1 MAIIDDRDL
10 RELYRLSSG
19 EHLQTLETGLL
30 RFEQNSS
37 DRDDFAELLRAAH
50 TLKGDSRML
59 GVNHVEKLVH
69 QVEHVLKQ
77 LQSQELSLTPLLA
90 ETLYNTLDAVKQL
103 VQEAT
108 EELPSELPSAID
120 PVRVLARLMQASSG
134 VAELELMPLE
144 PSPLPI
150 AQTPPASFEGNSEL
164 IPEPIPE
171 PQLIPELIP
180 EPIPEPQLI
189 SDLISEQPSE
199 PEVTPSTTPP
209 AVSNSVP
216 ALGADRPASS
226 VPTSPA
232 TTSPPPARS
241 PDRPTSPV
249 NSIHSVNPIT
259 PTSAEPYHIDT
270 IRVATRH
277 LDGLVDR
284 VGELAAIER
293 RLSHQAA
300 LLDGLVRLWEELRLL
315 DRGQQRISDHT
326 LAIDHRRSDQQRHQL
341 HEEFQQALYGLRE
354 RVQNANHRLEAITDD
369 LKDRTRSLRLL
380 PLATV
385 FQHFPRMV
393 RDLAQQQDKAVT
405 LVVEGGET
413 TADKQVIE
421 ALRDPL
427 LHLVRNAIDHGI
439 ESAAERQAAGKP
451 ACATLRLWGAQ
462 QGDRV
467 LISLSDDGRGLDRQ
481 AIIATA
487 VRQQLYSAEELAHW
501 QDEQIFEL
509 ILLPGFSTR
518 LEATELSGRG
528 VGLDAV
534 RVCAERLKG
543 RVMVQSKPG
552 QGCTITLTV
561 GTTLA
566 ATQALL
572 VMTRDRTLAIPL
584 EYVHE
589 TRLVP
594 VSQITALEGRPVIL
608 LEGEPVS
615 ATDLGDL
622 LELPGLPPGPAPDRV
637 DVIPHPCVV
646 LVMGRD
652 RLAVFVDR
660 LIDVQEIMLKPQSK
674 LLVRVRNVSGVT
686 ILGNGDVCP
695 VLHPPDLF
703 ATLGGRTSRNSSLST
718 ADSLSMARPP
728 AILLVEDSIATRTQE
743 KRILETAGYDVVT
756 ATDGMDALHKLR
768 SRTFDAIV
776 SDIQM
781 PRLDGLGLTA
791 RIRQMPEYDDLPI
804 VLVSSLNSDADKRR
818 GAEAGAN
825 AYLTKDAF
833 NQAALLGI
841 LRELARSP

>member
-30 RFEQNSS
+30 RFEQNPS

-77 LQSQELSLTPLLA
+77 LQSQEISLTPLLA
-90 ETLYNTLDAVKQL
+90 EMLYNTLDAVKQL

-134 VAELELMPLE
+134 VAESELMPLE

-150 AQTPPASFEGNSEL
+150 AQTAPASLEGNSEL
-164 IPEPIPE
+164 IPD
-171 PQLIPELIP
+171 PQLIP
-180 EPIPEPQLI
+180 EPIPESMPDPQLI
-189 SDLISEQPSE
+189 SDLIPEQPSE

-241 PDRPTSPV
+241 LDRPTSPV
-249 NSIHSVNPIT
+249 HSIHSVNPIT

-326 LAIDHRRSDQQRHQL
+326 LATDRRRSDQQRHQL

-393 RDLAQQQDKAVT
+393 RDLAQQQGKAVT

-451 ACATLRLWGAQ
+451 ACATLRLRGAQ

-637 DVIPHPCVV
+637 DVIPHACVV

-660 LIDVQEIMLKPQSK
+660 LIDVQEIMLKPHSK

-703 ATLGGRTSRNSSLST
+703 ATLGGRTSRNSSLSM

-728 AILLVEDSIATRTQE
+728 AMLLVEDSIATRTQE

>member
-30 RFEQNSS
+30 RFEQNPS

-90 ETLYNTLDAVKQL
+90 ETLYNTLDAVKRL

-134 VAELELMPLE
+134 VAESELMPLE

-150 AQTPPASFEGNSEL
+150 AQTAPASFEGNSE
-164 IPEPIPE
+164 P
-171 PQLIPELIP
+171 IPELIP
-180 EPIPEPQLI
+180 EPIPDPQLIPEPIPELISDPQLI

-199 PEVTPSTTPP
+199 RDATPSTTPP

-216 ALGADRPASS
+216 ALRADRPTS
-226 VPTSPA
+226 VPSE
-232 TTSPPPARS
+232 SPPPARS

-259 PTSAEPYHIDT
+259 PASAEPYHIDT

-300 LLDGLVRLWEELRLL
+300 LLDGLVRLWEELRLH
-315 DRGQQRISDHT
+315 DRGQQRMSDPT
-326 LAIDHRRSDQQRHQL
+326 LATDRRRSDQQRHQL
-341 HEEFQQALYGLRE
+341 HEDFQQALYGLRE
-354 RVQNANHRLEAITDD
+354 RVQNTNHRLEAITDD

-393 RDLAQQQDKAVT
+393 RDLAQQQGKAVT

>member
-1 MAIIDDRDL
+1 MATIEDGDL
-10 RELYRLSSG
+10 RELYRISSG
-19 EHLQTLETGLL
+19 EHLQTLEAGLL
-30 RFEQNSS
+30 RLEQNPNDRS
-37 DRDDFAELLRAAH
+37 DLEELLRAAH

-59 GVNHVEKLVH
+59 GVSHVEKLIH
-69 QVEHVLKQ
+69 QVEYVLKQ
-77 LQSQELSLTPLLA
+77 LQHPDYSLTPLMA
-90 ETLYNTLDAVKQL
+90 ETLYATLDAIAQL

-108 EELPSELPSAID
+108 EEVASELPSSVD
-120 PVRVLARLMQASSG
+120 PVRVLARLMQVSEG
-134 VAELELMPLE
+134 VAESDLLPLHPIAHPANGAARH
-144 PSPLPI
+144 PSPIEPVPI
-150 AQTPPASFEGNSEL
+150 EPML
-164 IPEPIPE
+164 IDPMLIEPISIDPPVELSMPDSLPADIPPPDRAHSSGWPPE
-171 PQLIPELIP
+171 ILPT
-180 EPIPEPQLI
+180 
-189 SDLISEQPSE
+189 SE
-199 PEVTPSTTPP
+199 PANPSFPQSQSQPQSP
-209 AVSNSVP
+209 AP
-216 ALGADRPASS
+216 APVAASS
-226 VPTSPA
+226 
-232 TTSPPPARS
+232 SPPPAVAKATIPVGRS
-241 PDRPTSPV
+241 P
-249 NSIHSVNPIT
+249 I
-259 PTSAEPYHIDT
+259 EPYHIDT

-293 RLSHQAA
+293 RLAHQSS
-300 LLDGLVRLWEELRLL
+300 LL
-315 DRGQQRISDHT
+315 DRLVRQWDDLQAHDRLLVTDTAALSPKERHRETLRTQVQQS
-326 LAIDHRRSDQQRHQL
+326 
-341 HEEFQQALYGLRE
+341 LYDLRD
-354 RVQNANHRLEAITDD
+354 RVQNANNRLEAIADD

-380 PLATV
+380 PLSTV

-393 RDLAQQQDKAVT
+393 RDLSLEQGKT
-405 LVVEGGET
+405 VVLNIEGGDT

-439 ESAAERQAAGKP
+439 ESPEERIAAGKP
-451 ACATLRLWGAQ
+451 PCANLWLRGAQ

-467 LISLSDDGRGLDRQ
+467 TIELADDGRGLDRQ
-481 AIIATA
+481 TIITTA
-487 VRQQLYSAEELAHW
+487 VRRELYSAEELAGW
-501 QDEQIFEL
+501 SDQQVFEL

-518 LEATELSGRG
+518 LQATELSGRG

-534 RVCAERLKG
+534 RACADRLKG
-543 RVMVQSKPG
+543 NVTVQSTLG
-552 QGCTITLTV
+552 QGCTIALSV

-572 VMTRDRTLAIPL
+572 VMARDRTLAIPV
-584 EYVHE
+584 EYVYE

-594 VSQITALEGRPVIL
+594 VNQITVLEGRPVIL
-608 LEGEPVS
+608 LNQEPVS
-615 ATDLGDL
+615 AADLGDL
-622 LELPGLPPGPAPDRV
+622 LELPGLPPGPAPDRI
-637 DVIPHPCVV
+637 DLLPHACVV
-646 LVMGRD
+646 LIVGRD

-674 LLVRVRNVSGVT
+674 LLVRVRNVAGVT

-695 VLHPPDLF
+695 VLYPPDLF
-703 ATLGGRTSRNSSLST
+703 ATLGGRSSRSSSLAR
-718 ADSLSMARPP
+718 ADSLSPARPP

-743 KRILETAGYDVVT
+743 KRILETAGYDVVA

-781 PRLDGLGLTA
+781 PRLDGLGLTS

-833 NQAALLGI
+833 DQAALLGI
-841 LRELARSP
+841 LRELARTP

>member
-19 EHLQTLETGLL
+19 EHLQILETGLL
-30 RFEQNSS
+30 RFEQNPS

-77 LQSQELSLTPLLA
+77 LQSQEISLTTLLA

-134 VAELELMPLE
+134 VAESELMPLE

-150 AQTPPASFEGNSEL
+150 AQTAPASLEGNSEL

-171 PQLIPELIP
+171 SIPDPQLIS
-180 EPIPEPQLI
+180 EPIPE
-189 SDLISEQPSE
+189 LISEQPSE

-209 AVSNSVP
+209 AVSNPVP
-216 ALGADRPASS
+216 ALGADRPTSSVPTSS

-241 PDRPTSPV
+241 LDRPTSPV
-249 NSIHSVNPIT
+249 HSIHSVNPIT

-326 LAIDHRRSDQQRHQL
+326 LAIDRRRSDQQRHQL

-393 RDLAQQQDKAVT
+393 RDLAQQQGKAIT

-451 ACATLRLWGAQ
+451 ACATLQLRGAQ

-487 VRQQLYSAEELAHW
+487 VRQQLYSAEELTHW

-543 RVMVQSKPG
+543 RVIVQSKPG

-637 DVIPHPCVV
+637 DVIPHACVV